1 MLKLVKARRTIR
13 FFEQKPV
20 PEEVLRH
27 MIDGARV
34 TSCAG
39 NMQQLRYVVV
49 TTPDT
54 AEQVFAQTAWA
65 AMVRPKRNPEW
76 GKNAAPAYIAVLGPS
91 DAAPIIHADAGAAIQ
106 SMQLIAEA
114 NGLGSCWLGAIQR
127 EPLRKILQVSLT
139 GHVSSPS
146 APLENP
152 PTERFTS
159 TSLRYYLGDQDVLH
173 PKLALLIARWW
184 SKQPHTDSRREAAAL
199 AVLLEPENEKL
210 LSVRRRTTRVVSLSK
225 SASQASRRQSSGSH
239 GSAVVA
245 GRQETSRAGRQA
257 STTR

>member
-1 MLKLVKARRTIR
+1 MLKLVKERRTIR

-76 GKNAAPAYIAVLGPS
+76 GKNAATAYIAVLGPS

-127 EPLRKILQVSLT
+127 EPLRKILQVSPAQQVMYLLAV
-139 GHVSSPS
+139 GYP
-146 APLENP
+146 AEK
-152 PTERFTS
+152 PTSEDVPAGA
-159 TSLRYYLGDQDVLH
+159 SLRYYLDDQDVLH
-173 PKLALLIARWW
+173 VPKLALTDVARWC
-184 SKQPHTDSRREAAAL
+184 
-199 AVLLEPENEKL
+199 
-210 LSVRRRTTRVVSLSK
+210 
-225 SASQASRRQSSGSH
+225 
-239 GSAVVA
+239 
-245 GRQETSRAGRQA
+245 
-257 STTR
+257 